1 MTSPHNLG
9 EVIGR
14 DIPGDRP
21 WMIEVAADGTER
33 TIDFAT
39 FHAEADGVARGLL
52 KRGLSRGDAVGI
64 LAANS
69 AEYLIAFMGILRAGL
84 IAVPINTKLPGET
97 IDHIVSDSRLKLL
110 LTDGANA
117 GAGEDAQPPRLRVD
131 DPVAWQEML
140 DPGPSVTPDM
150 AREEVAI
157 HLYTSGS
164 TGRPKGVPLT
174 HGGYVWA
181 TNLLVRTGPPL
192 AEKRALIAAPLFHMN
207 GLLQSMFTSVAGGT
221 VVLLCRFTAR
231 DYLETVARLKCG
243 LVTSVPTMLALA
255 LRETDVLAH
264 VDLSHVEIIT
274 TGSAPST
281 EAMFDE
287 VHAAFPNARL
297 MNGWG
302 TTESSPVAFGAHP
315 EGKPRPKMSIGYP
328 MAEAEWR
335 LLDGPA
341 ENEGVLW
348 VKNPAMMPGYLN
360 LPEETAK
367 RIKDGWYDTGDVMR
381 HDADGFFYF
390 VGRADDMFVC
400 GGENVYPGEVE
411 KLLAQHPDVAEVAV
425 VPTPDAIKGQIPIAF
440 VVPRPGSAPSED
452 DIKRFALDHAA
463 PYLHPR
469 RVAFVD
475 RLPLA
480 GTNKVDRRMLSER
493 AATEFSR

>member
-1 MTSPHNLG
+1 MAAIHNLG
-9 EVIGR
+9 EAIPR
-14 DIPGDRP
+14 DVSGDRP
-21 WMIEVAADGTER
+21 WMIEVSGDGAER

-39 FHAEADGVARGLL
+39 FHGQADGLARGLL
-52 KRGLSRGDAVGI
+52 KRGLERGDAVGL

-69 AEYLIAFMGILRAGL
+69 AEYLIAFIGIMRAGL
-84 IAVPINTKLPGET
+84 IAVPINTKLPVET
-97 IDHIVSDSRLKLL
+97 IDHVIQDSHLKLL
-110 LTDGANA
+110 LTDAANA
-117 GAGEDAQPPRLRVD
+117 GQGEAAIPPRHRID
-131 DPVAWQEML
+131 EPAAWQALL
-140 DPGPSVTPDM
+140 DPGPPVSTEMGED
-150 AREEVAI
+150 EVAL

-181 TNLLVRTGPPL
+181 TELLVRTGPPL
-192 AEKRALIAAPLFHMN
+192 AGKRALIAAPLFHMN
-207 GLLQSMFTSVAGGT
+207 GLLQSCMTGVAGGT

-231 DYLETVARLKCG
+231 DYLETAARLKCN
-243 LVTSVPTMLALA
+243 LLTSVPTMLALA
-255 LRETDVLAH
+255 MRETEVLER
-264 VDLSHVEIIT
+264 VDLSHVEIVT

-281 EAMFDE
+281 EAMFDD
-287 VHAAFPNARL
+287 VMRAFPNARL

-315 EGKPRPKMSIGYP
+315 DGKPRPKMSLGYP

-335 LLDGPA
+335 LEDGPH

-348 VKNPAMMPGYLN
+348 VRNRALTPGYLN

-381 HDADGFFYF
+381 RDEGGFFYF

-411 KLLAQHPDVAEVAV
+411 KLLAQHPAVAEVAV
-425 VPTPDAIKGQIPIAF
+425 VPAPDAIKGQIPIAF
-440 VVPRPGSAPSED
+440 VVPRPGTSPDEEE
-452 DIKRFALDHAA
+452 IKRFALDRAA

-480 GTNKVDRRMLSER
+480 GTNKVDRKILTER
-493 AATEFSR
+493 AAAEFSR